1 MTSPKAGADL
11 GRVRGID
18 RAIEL
23 LECLHAARQPLRI
36 GEIARRLNAPRSTVY
51 ELVNRFL
58 DAAILEA
65 YDADGRVFFGRT
77 LHFYAAD
84 FLEIHGLS
92 RRAREEVVSIA
103 ERTGETAQFC
113 VLHGDKYTVAHMQ
126 TGRKIFRISTEIGV
140 RVPIPWTASG
150 RLLLDHMT
158 REEVEQFVPAEDF
171 VLPNG
176 ARINPERFYDE
187 LCRARRDGYCVTT
200 GLVDDSTNC
209 IAAPVRRTDG
219 VAVAGVCVVTVGR
232 LSESEK
238 RSLVC
243 VLQESAAR
251 LSSYVTGS
259 VGPGLGGEQVS
270 RVRARVIPAA

>member
-1 MTSPKAGADL
+1 M

-23 LECLHAARQPLRI
+23 LECLHVARQPLRI

-58 DAAILEA
+58 DAAILES

-113 VLHGDKYTVAHMQ
+113 VLHGDKYTVAHIQ
-126 TGRKIFRISTEIGV
+126 TGQKIFRISTEIGV

-158 REEVEQFVPAEDF
+158 REEVERFVPAEDF
-171 VLPNG
+171 VLPDG
-176 ARINPERFYDE
+176 TRIDPERFYDE
-187 LCRARRDGYCVTT
+187 LCRARRDGYCATT
-200 GLVDDSTNC
+200 GLIDDFTHC
-209 IAAPVRRTDG
+209 IAAPVRRADR
-219 VAVAGVCVVTVGR
+219 VAVACVCVVTVGR
-232 LSESEK
+232 LRESEK
-238 RSLVC
+238 RSFVR

-251 LSSYVTGS
+251 LSSYVSGS
-259 VGPGLGGEQVS
+259 IEPGLGADEAL
-270 RVRARVIPAA
+270 RVRARVIPAS